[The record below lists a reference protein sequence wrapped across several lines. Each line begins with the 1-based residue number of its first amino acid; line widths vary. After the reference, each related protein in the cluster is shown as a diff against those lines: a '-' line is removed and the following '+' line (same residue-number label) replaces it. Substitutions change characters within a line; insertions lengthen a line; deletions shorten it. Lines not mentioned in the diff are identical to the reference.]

1 MSRKI
6 TIHQSY
12 NGQSQEEEEQYTFE
26 SLGTNENDKDFR
38 LSINGDRSIK
48 KAQAYDENIADHSTS
63 NTR

>member
-48 KAQAYDENIADHSTS
+48 KVQAYDENIADHSTS